1 MSEAPSFAYEIT
13 VSRLDGEELPD
24 GDKINLEYVG
34 TTSNPGN
41 IEFELVLK
49 KDMWWKGLVLFAK
62 EDKNNWEEVV
72 AGDYNDLQKKDYP
85 KRDVAISFQKIKDK
99 FSCLSKAK
107 GLGIHSNMYH
117 VTDADTALKAG
128 SKYKIS
134 WEKD

>member
-1 MSEAPSFAYEIT
+1 MSEAPSFSYEIT
-13 VSRLDGEELPD
+13 VSRLNGELLPD
-24 GDKINLEYVG
+24 GDEIKLEYVG
-34 TTSNPGN
+34 TTSNPSN

-72 AGDYNDLQKKDYP
+72 AGDYKDLQKKDYK
-85 KRDVAISFQKIKDK
+85 KRDVAIPFQKILDK

-107 GLGIHSNMYH
+107 FLGTHSNVYH

-128 SKYKIS
+128 NKYRIS
-134 WEKD
+134 WLKE